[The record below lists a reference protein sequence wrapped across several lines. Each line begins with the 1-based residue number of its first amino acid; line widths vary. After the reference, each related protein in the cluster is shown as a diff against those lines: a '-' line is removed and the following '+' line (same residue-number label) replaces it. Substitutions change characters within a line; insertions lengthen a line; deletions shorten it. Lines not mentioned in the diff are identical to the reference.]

1 LGRRVAKVVTAPR
14 ILVVGPRLDVGGTE
28 RHLAQL
34 IPALARLGLDMHLHV
49 MERGG
54 ALDADLTAAGVPIDG
69 AEAGISRLANVR
81 ATVVGLVRHIRRL
94 RPDLVHLFLPK
105 PTLLGTV
112 ACEFAGHRRR
122 VVSRRSLAHYRRAY
136 PGLGGIERAIHLR
149 TLALLGNSAAV
160 AAELVTECG
169 DPGKVGIIRN
179 GVVVPP
185 PTDASTRAARRAIL
199 GVDHETFAV
208 VVVANLIAYKGHADL
223 LAALARAA
231 NRLPGNWR
239 VVFLGRDDGQGAALD
254 AAAESL
260 GIRDRLIRLGER
272 PDAADLAGACDVAVL
287 PSHQEGFSNALVEGM
302 ARGLPTIGTAV
313 GGNLDAIEDGR
324 TGLLVPVAAPDQMAA
339 ALCRLASDRPFAA
352 RLGDAARVEIAAR
365 FGFENMVGRY
375 ERLYRGHARLGLV
388 PVSAILDA
396 RAA

>member
-1 LGRRVAKVVTAPR
+1 MTAPR

-34 IPALARLGLDMHLHV
+34 IPALARRGLDMHLHV
-49 MERGG
+49 MVRGG
-54 ALDADLTAAGVPIDG
+54 ALEADIAAAGVPIGG
-69 AEAGISRLANVR
+69 AEAGMSRLANVR
-81 ATVVGLVRHIRRL
+81 ATVAGLVRRIRLL
-94 RPDLVHLFLPK
+94 RPDLVHLFLPE
-105 PTLLGTV
+105 PTILGTV
-112 ACEFAGHRRR
+112 ACELAGHRRR

-136 PGLGGIERAIHLR
+136 PGLGAIERAIHLR

-169 DPGKVGIIRN
+169 DPAKVGIIRN

-185 PTDASTRAARRAIL
+185 LTDASTRAARRAIL

-254 AAAESL
+254 EAAESL
-260 GIRDRLIRLGER
+260 GIQRSPHSPRR
-272 PDAADLAGACDVAVL
+272 
-287 PSHQEGFSNALVEGM
+287 
-302 ARGLPTIGTAV
+302 TA
-313 GGNLDAIEDGR
+313 
-324 TGLLVPVAAPDQMAA
+324 
-339 ALCRLASDRPFAA
+339 
-352 RLGDAARVEIAAR
+352 
-365 FGFENMVGRY
+365 
-375 ERLYRGHARLGLV
+375 
-388 PVSAILDA
+388 
-396 RAA
+396 